1 MSAVVIGM
9 DPHKRSATIEVM
21 DQRRGCTLFAGYLV
35 VLITY
40 DLSARRRSRKKSK
53 SGHAA
58 ELS

>member
-1 MSAVVIGM
+1 VLK
-9 DPHKRSATIEVM
+9 DE
-21 DQRRGCTLFAGYLV
+21 LFPDYLV

-40 DLSARRRSRKKSK
+40 DPSAWGRSRKKSK